1 MEISSLMLRR
11 GMLNLNR
18 SKLSHLQIGYYEEYY
33 IKMKF
38 TLYSFDV
45 YTSEVDDYGMDF
57 MTI

>member
-1 MEISSLMLRR
+1 
-11 GMLNLNR
+11 MLNLNR